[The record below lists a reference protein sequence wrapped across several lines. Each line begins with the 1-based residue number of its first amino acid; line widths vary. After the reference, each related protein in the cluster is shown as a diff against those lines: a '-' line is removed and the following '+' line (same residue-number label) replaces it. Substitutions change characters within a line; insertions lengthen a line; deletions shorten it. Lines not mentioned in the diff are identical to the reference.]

1 MYKSPFIIA
10 FLLSAALIFNSANAQ
25 SSNQVDPGIST
36 HNYKHPN
43 KAAKAKA
50 QRTDEIV
57 VSNINTIETY
67 SKQQNK
73 RYVSKTPKYAPR
85 ATPLVINRTYQK
97 EGVEINP
104 LTSPR
109 NYKTTNISDK
119 NQESSVPDFD
129 NKADSLLS
137 STQN

>member
-10 FLLSAALIFNSANAQ
+10 VLLSAGLIFNSANAQ

-67 SKQQNK
+67 SKQQNS
-73 RYVSKTPKYAPR
+73 RYVSTTPKYAPR
-85 ATPLVINRTYQK
+85 ATPLVLNRTYQK
-97 EGVEINP
+97 EGVDINP
-104 LTSPR
+104 LISPR
-109 NYKTTNISDK
+109 NYKTPNVADK
-119 NQESSVPDFD
+119 NQKTTVVSLDSR
-129 NKADSLLS
+129 ADSLVS
-137 STQN
+137 STGN